1 MRLFAAALGMTLCT
15 TTLAFSQSPPAQQP
29 GAKPGEVVA
38 PTEGLPTQGTASAA
52 TPVPGHV
59 DVHFADASAA
69 IAQDEQA
76 NIARLAALCGQGQA
90 SMIAL
95 AGYPDAPGDPR
106 QAIHLAFLRA
116 SAVMEALLAEGKV
129 SKFGWDISAVV
140 TPDQH
145 RGEDHNVV
153 GTCK

>member
-1 MRLFAAALGMTLCT
+1 MRALVATLGMTFCT
-15 TTLAFSQSPPAQQP
+15 MTMAFSQTPPAQQP

-38 PTEGLPTQGTASAA
+38 PTEALPTQGTASAV
-52 TPVPGHV
+52 TPVPGRV
-59 DVHFADASAA
+59 VVHFAPGSVD

-76 NIARLAALCGQGQA
+76 NVTRLASLCSQGQA

-95 AGYPDAPGDPR
+95 AGYPDSSGDPQ
-106 QAIHLAFLRA
+106 QAIQLAFRRA
-116 SAVMEALLAEGKV
+116 TAVMQALSTGGKV
-129 SKFGWDISAVV
+129 SRFGWDISAVV
-140 TPDQH
+140 TSDQH